1 MHVRP
6 ATDSDIPAIVRVTNL
21 AYAVETFIDGTRTDE
36 SDVARHMSS
45 GRFLLAEDEQ
55 GIAASVYVEIN
66 SGRGYFGMLS
76 VDPVRQGTGLGR
88 VMIEA
93 AERFA
98 REHGCTHMD
107 ITVLSLRTELPPFYR
122 KFGYREIGTEPF
134 LLEAGRQLSEPCH
147 CILMEKPL

>member
-45 GRFLLAEDEQ
+45 GRFLLAEDAQ

-66 SGRGYFGMLS
+66 SARGYFGMLS